1 MTMGVR
7 KQKNLIEKATEVADQ
22 VLPQVESAFDHAV
35 ERAQEGIHQA
45 APLVA
50 QGKATAG
57 EKLAKGK
64 VAAGEK
70 ITKGTVA
77 AAPLVAQG
85 KEAASGALAHA
96 LDVAAHAAE
105 STQHFAEE
113 HAAALKEEPAKK
125 KGGKLRKFL
134 LFSGL
139 IAVVG
144 VIAKKL
150 SDGREAAKWQSATS
164 PTPPA
169 PRASSKPPAPTQPAD
184 DAAGADPAEALSDAT
199 DTPHAV
205 TTPDNPADEV
215 EVPAGPQEVAPK
227 SAEAHEDLED
237 IAAEDEA
244 DNGQGNEGRV

>member
-1 MTMGVR
+1 MGVR

-22 VLPQVESAFDHAV
+22 VLPQVEAAFDHAV
-35 ERAQEGIHQA
+35 ERAQEGVHQA
-45 APLVA
+45 APLIA
-50 QGKATAG
+50 QGR
-57 EKLAKGK
+57 
-64 VAAGEK
+64 VAAGQK
-70 ITKGTVA
+70 ITKGKVA

-85 KEAASGALAHA
+85 KVAATGAIAHA

-113 HAAALKEEPAKK
+113 HAASLKEQQVQK
-125 KGGKLRKFL
+125 KGGKLRKVL

-139 IAVVG
+139 LAVIG
-144 VIAKKL
+144 VVAKKL
-150 SDGREAAKWQSATS
+150 TDGREAAKWQSATS

-169 PRASSKPPAPTQPAD
+169 PSSPPNRARVAD

-205 TTPDNPADEV
+205 TTPDAPASVVD
-215 EVPAGPQEVAPK
+215 VPAGPQEVAPR
-227 SAEAHEDLED
+227 SAEAREDLED

-244 DNGQGNEGRV
+244 DGGQGNAGRN

>member
-1 MTMGVR
+1 MGVR
-7 KQKNLIEKATEVADQ
+7 KQKTLLEKATEVVDQ
-22 VLPQVESAFDHAV
+22 VIPQVESALDQTL
-35 ERAQEGIHQA
+35 ERAQEGVHHA
-45 APLVA
+45 APLIA
-50 QGKATAG
+50 QGKVTAG

-64 VAAGEK
+64 VVAGEK
-70 ITKGTVA
+70 LAKGQVA

-85 KEAASGALAHA
+85 KVAATGALAHA

-113 HAAALKEEPAKK
+113 HAAALKEAPAKK
-125 KGGKLRKFL
+125 KGGKLRKVL

-139 IAVVG
+139 LAVVG

-150 SDGREAAKWQSATS
+150 TDGREAAKWQSATS

-169 PRASSKPPAPTQPAD
+169 PSASSTAARPGD

-205 TTPDNPADEV
+205 TTPDSPADEV
-215 EVPAGPQEVAPK
+215 EVPAGPQEVAPR
-227 SAEAHEDLED
+227 SAEAQEDLED
-237 IAAEDEA
+237 IVAEAEA
-244 DNGQGNEGRV
+244 DGGRGNDGRI